1 MISSINPFADD
12 EFKKQIIEQEGLDKN
27 SPDNYEILEPID
39 ENIEFKNIISNT
51 PKIPKQAKNII
62 LDASA
67 LAKNDK
73 EAKAQELN
81 LKHTHFITP
90 HGLDEE
96 GHYTTGYELALIA
109 DYALNIEKIA
119 EGEKVPPQSQE
130 EDEEDDDEDD
140 EETQE
145 AVIKA
150 AALLEDAILRKQAA
164 EAVYNGALEDMEI
177 VASVISDLGGSFE
190 KFAEVVVEEME
201 K

>member
-1 MISSINPFADD
+1 MI
-12 EFKKQIIEQEGLDKN
+12 EKM
-27 SPDNYEILEPID
+27 
-39 ENIEFKNIISNT
+39 
-51 PKIPKQAKNII
+51 
-62 LDASA
+62 ASGVFE
-67 LAKNDK
+67 D
-73 EAKAQELN
+73 
-81 LKHTHFITP
+81 
-90 HGLDEE
+90 
-96 GHYTTGYELALIA
+96 
-109 DYALNIEKIA
+109 IEKIA
-119 EGEKVPPQSQE
+119 EDEKVPPQFQE
-130 EDEEDDDEDD
+130 EEDDDEDD